1 MYQNEFLILYLLL
14 LFFYDT
20 TTLEIRDGKYFIQYF
35 KNDLLE
41 RLIIT
46 FMKAYIKIVLIY
58 LKRTFFL
65 EQVHKHL
72 EMNAQK

>member
-46 FMKAYIKIVLIY
+46 FIGMIIY
-58 LKRTFFL
+58 FNL
-65 EQVHKHL
+65 
-72 EMNAQK
+72 